1 MERGGGSLDPHLT
14 MRRHPRFRGL
24 AIASVLLLAAAACG
38 DDDGDTATSS
48 TTSTA
53 SPSSSTTA
61 PTTTAPSTTAAP
73 TTTVADSTTTTG
85 PETTT
90 TTTAPSSQ
98 CPGDGALPADA
109 QYATLAGADVDGDG
123 DVDTLHAYATGDPDT
138 PNQWWLQVSFAGGG
152 GSVYAVDHPGALLS
166 GVRAND
172 GVDLNG
178 DGTEEFFAKIG
189 AGASATIMGLFDV
202 IDCELVHVTI
212 DGTPTELTTG
222 ASVGSFSGFEC
233 LDIDV
238 NGANDFLLV
247 YSGQR
252 LGDSNDFEVTAIQ
265 YALVD
270 GELDLILA
278 DGLGMTEG
286 DPGFMEFGGE
296 ECPNSQPG

>member
-1 MERGGGSLDPHLT
+1 MERSGGRVDPHLP
-14 MRRHPRFRGL
+14 MSHSRLRRGV
-24 AIASVLLLAAAACG
+24 VLVSILVLVATGCG
-38 DDDGDTATSS
+38 DDDSDDAAPSTSS
-48 TTSTA
+48 TT
-53 SPSSSTTA
+53 
-61 PTTTAPSTTAAP
+61 TTTEATTTTAP
-73 TTTVADSTTTTG
+73 TTTVADSTTTVPATT
-85 PETTT
+85 TTT
-90 TTTAPSSQ
+90 TTTAAPSAQ
-98 CPGDGALPADA
+98 CPGDGALPGDA

-152 GSVYAVDHPGALLS
+152 GSALAVDHPGALLS

-189 AGASATIMGLFDV
+189 AGASTTIMGVFDV
-202 IDCELVHVTI
+202 IDCALVHVTI
-212 DGTPTELTTG
+212 EGTPSELTTG
-222 ASVGSFSGFEC
+222 ATVGSFSGFEC